1 MPSHQRQ
8 PNPLIRLADLGQSPW
23 LDLTT
28 RDLIRSRELHRLVAE
43 DGVRGLTTNP
53 TIFEKSIASGSIY
66 DADIIAL
73 TEAGFGPDEVLERL
87 MVAEV
92 QEACDVFEPMF
103 RETMGQH
110 GYVSL
115 EVSPLHAY
123 DAESTVRHARHLWEV
138 VGRRNLMVKIPGTRE
153 GLAAIERCLT
163 LGIHVNVTLLFSV
176 PRYREVSD
184 AYLAALG
191 ARRVAGLPLDQ
202 LSSVAS
208 FFVSRVDTLVDAKLD
223 AIGTPPAR
231 KLRGKA
237 AVANAALAYE
247 AYRAVLTGPVWASYA
262 AHGARSQRPL
272 WASTSMKDPGRPP
285 LGYCEALI
293 APATV
298 NTLPPATLAAYRA
311 SGEPEV
317 RLDERAI
324 ADAHRTVTR
333 LEELGISLA
342 DVAEELEQ
350 DGVRKFVASWKSL
363 RTVLERKAAVLA
375 TRA

>member
-1 MPSHQRQ
+1 MSKRPAQQ
-8 PNPLIRLADLGQSPW
+8 NPLRRLAELGQSPW
-23 LDLTT
+23 LDFTT
-28 RDLIRSRELHRLVAE
+28 RDLIRSRQLHRLVAE

-73 TEAGFGPDEVLERL
+73 AEAGFTPDEILERL

-92 QEACDVFEPMF
+92 QEACDVFGEMY
-103 RETMGQH
+103 EQSMGQH
-110 GYVSL
+110 GFVSL
-115 EVSPLHAY
+115 EVSPLHAH
-123 DAESTVRHARHLWEV
+123 DTESTVRHARHLWEV

-176 PRYREVSD
+176 QRYREVSD

-191 ARRVAGLPLDQ
+191 ARRFSGLPLDW
-202 LSSVAS
+202 LGSVAS

-223 AIGTPPAR
+223 AIGTPAAR

-237 AVANAALAYE
+237 AIANAALAYE
-247 AYRAVLTGPVWASYA
+247 AFTTMLGGPVWATYHA
-262 AHGARSQRPL
+262 NGARAQRPL
-272 WASTSMKDPGRPP
+272 WASTSVKDPARPA
-285 LGYCEALI
+285 LDYCEALI
-293 APATV
+293 AADTV
-298 NTLPPATLAAYRA
+298 NTLPPDTLAAYREA
-311 SGEPEV
+311 GEPAV
-317 RLDERAI
+317 RLDAAAI
-324 ADAHRTVTR
+324 AEAHRTVAA
-333 LEELGISLA
+333 LGALGISLEA
-342 DVAEELEQ
+342 VAEELER
-350 DGVRKFVASWKSL
+350 DGVRKFVESWVSL